1 MTWPWQAGQRLGD
14 ILYRAC
20 ASARVA
26 GRHVSS
32 AFTSQVRSQAFGMLV
47 QCAVAALIRDR
58 ANKLAPI
65 VAPAALMRLASAQ
78 VDAAL
83 RPRR

>member
-14 ILYRAC
+14 LLWRAC
-20 ASARVA
+20 TSARVA
-26 GRHVSS
+26 GRHASS
-32 AFTSQVRSQAFGMLV
+32 TFTSQVRSRAFGMLV
-47 QCAVAALIRDR
+47 QCAMAASIRDR
-58 ANKLAPI
+58 ANRLAPI

-78 VDAAL
+78 VDATL